1 MFEVIVLAIALSM
14 DAFAVSIGLGSK
26 WHGRKATSD
35 NKIHHALF
43 PHLNPLP
50 PAGEEANESL
60 RELQVDGNS
69 RGLGLKAG
77 LFFGG
82 FQALMPFIGYLG
94 GKGVLG
100 WVDAYAHWIAFGLL
114 ALIGAKMIYEGLHEG
129 IEEDIA
135 AITNKMM
142 LLLAI
147 ATSIDAMAAGFSL
160 TLLDVNAWLACM
172 IIGVT
177 TFAFSWIGVQIG
189 KNSGTWLE
197 SRAEIF
203 GGVVLILI
211 GIKMLVW

>member
-26 WHGRKATSD
+26 GDIK
-35 NKIHHALF
+35 
-43 PHLNPLP
+43 
-50 PAGEEANESL
+50 
-60 RELQVDGNS
+60 
-69 RGLGLKAG
+69 GLGLKAG
-77 LFFGG
+77 LFFGL

-100 WVDAYAHWIAFGLL
+100 WLADYSHWIAFALL
-114 ALIGAKMIYEGLHEG
+114 LLIGGKMVYEGLQEG

-142 LLLAI
+142 LLLAV

-160 TLLDVNAWLACM
+160 TLLDFNPYLACI

-177 TFAFSWIGVQIG
+177 TFAFSWVGVLIG
-189 KNSGTWLE
+189 KRSGTWLE
-197 SRAEIF
+197 SKAEIF
-203 GGVVLILI
+203 GGVVLILM
-211 GIKMLVW
+211 GIKFLII

>member
-1 MFEVIVLAIALSM
+1 MLEVIILAIALSM

-26 WHGRKATSD
+26 GDTK
-35 NKIHHALF
+35 
-43 PHLNPLP
+43 
-50 PAGEEANESL
+50 
-60 RELQVDGNS
+60 
-69 RGLGLKAG
+69 GLGLKAG
-77 LFFGG
+77 LYFGA

-100 WVDAYAHWIAFGLL
+100 WVENYAHWIAFGLL
-114 ALIGAKMIYEGLHEG
+114 ALIGGKMIYESLHEG

-135 AITNKMM
+135 ALTHRMM

-160 TLLDVNAWLACM
+160 TLLEVNAYLACA

-177 TFAFSWIGVQIG
+177 TFAFSWIGVRIG
-189 KNSGTWLE
+189 EKSGTWLE
-197 SRAEIF
+197 SKAEMF

-211 GIKMLVW
+211 GVKMLVV

>member
-1 MFEVIVLAIALSM
+1 MFEVIVLAVALSM

-26 WHGRKATSD
+26 GDT
-35 NKIHHALF
+35 
-43 PHLNPLP
+43 
-50 PAGEEANESL
+50 
-60 RELQVDGNS
+60 

-77 LFFGG
+77 LFFGI

-94 GKGVLG
+94 GKGILG
-100 WVDAYAHWIAFGLL
+100 WVDAYAHWIAFALL
-114 ALIGAKMIYEGLHEG
+114 ALIGGKMIYEGLHEG

-142 LLLAI
+142 LVLAI

-160 TLLDVNAWLACM
+160 TLLDINPYVACL

-177 TFAFSWIGVQIG
+177 TFAFSWAGVEIG
-189 KNSGTWLE
+189 KRSGTWLE
-197 SRAEIF
+197 SKAEIF

-211 GIKMLVW
+211 GVKMLVV